1 MHYSTIDKLPHV
13 VIIIIPYTLALVC
26 VFACFPQYEKRDKQT
41 TRKMRA
47 AGDRNA
53 RAIGLKSVPTFPRV
67 HQHPLAG
74 AARTLMYA
82 PFGTK
87 HP

>member
-26 VFACFPQYEKRDKQT
+26 VCVRVFLNTKNETNKQ
-41 TRKMRA
+41 RA
-47 AGDRNA
+47 KCAQPETGMPA
-53 RAIGLKSVPTFPRV
+53 RSDSNPFPRS
-67 HQHPLAG
+67 H
-74 AARTLMYA
+74 ARISIPWPVLRA
-82 PFGTK
+82 HCTK